1 MKNRL
6 ETHERR
12 INKITAEQT
21 DIKVVI
27 SKLDTIINQL
37 SNQVVNQI
45 EDHEVRIRGLES
57 DKAKK
62 WDKFAWLAVGAIVA
76 VLVGFIAVELGLR

>member
-1 MKNRL
+1 MRSSLK
-6 ETHERR
+6 THEHR
-12 INKITAEQT
+12 INQIAAEQT

-37 SNQVVNQI
+37 SNQVLNQI
-45 EDHEVRIRGLES
+45 EDHEIRIREIES

-76 VLVGFIAVELGLR
+76 VLVGFLAVELGLR